1 MFVTISGTDSCVDKT
16 YTLLEHENGRR
27 CEWKVCG
34 GLMES
39 KPQGEQPSGWMSTL
53 KKRHGHMARAPINGE
68 IARRHIE
75 LWSKKSM
82 SANVR
87 KGDFQT
93 NLRLAPGSMY
103 IINTPNTPL
112 GVSNR
117 VLCIFYRQNVETNL
131 RHPFLNPKCFHQ
143 FPPPVLHFR
152 GMQWGWTLS

>member
-1 MFVTISGTDSCVDKT
+1 MVEGASGK
-16 YTLLEHENGRR
+16 Y
-27 CEWKVCG
+27 G

-103 IINTPNTPL
+103 IINTPNDPV
-112 GVSNR
+112 GVSIR
-117 VLCIFYRQNVETNL
+117 VLCMLKKRQNVETNL
-131 RHPFLNPKCFHQ
+131 RHPCLNPKTKKGESVEICISYRQ
-143 FPPPVLHFR
+143 R
-152 GMQWGWTLS
+152 NIANTC